1 MIPDLPSPLLRSFIS
16 VVECGSLSAAAVR
29 LGRSES
35 AISLQMSKLS
45 ALIGQPVFDRD
56 GRTLKVSRA
65 GGVLLLHA
73 RAIVARID
81 AARAEMAQ
89 SSSAHFRMGV
99 VQDFV
104 DAVLKPSL
112 AEINQHH
119 AGARISIIVGS
130 TSELLQ
136 ALSSDRID
144 AAVCASETASGAPD
158 ISLPM
163 RWFGEHHHAKREV
176 VPLIGTSAPCPFMV
190 AAQKALDATGRAW
203 HVVLETPSLESVRA
217 AVAAG
222 LGATCRTEHG
232 MGFLPMREE
241 LLPTLP
247 SAAYSVIERRSVR
260 KDAVLSGAIL
270 RHHLLARSA
279 FEERP

>member
-1 MIPDLPSPLLRSFIS
+1 MIPDLPSPLLRSFIA
-16 VVECGSLSAAAVR
+16 VVECGSLNAAAVR

-45 ALIGQPVFDRD
+45 GLIGQPVFERD
-56 GRTLKVSRA
+56 GRVLKVSQT
-65 GGVLLLHA
+65 GGLLLLHA
-73 RAIVARID
+73 RAIIARID
-81 AARAEMAQ
+81 AARTEMAQ

-112 AEINQHH
+112 ADINQNH
-119 AGARISIIVGS
+119 AGARVSVIVGS

-144 AAVCASETASGAPD
+144 AAVCASETASGTPD

-163 RWFGEHHHAKREV
+163 RWFGEAHHTERDV
-176 VPLIGTSAPCPFMV
+176 VPLIGTTAPCPFMI

-222 LGATCRTEHG
+222 LGVTCRTQQG
-232 MGFLPMREE
+232 VGFLPMRDD
-241 LLPTLP
+241 LLPALP

-260 KDAVLSGAIL
+260 KDAALSGAIL

-279 FEERP
+279 FEDRR